1 VLLPKK
7 ESKSKKAKRKD
18 QKPFDQ
24 IFSSDSDNEADAS
37 GSGKTNRTRYWH
49 IHKKTAGYLADRA
62 VNGFVEHFGEMDP
75 SSVSQEERACVTRF
89 LQQGIASAYPP
100 SKLGDENGGCSVL

>member
-1 VLLPKK
+1 MLLPKK
-7 ESKSKKAKRKD
+7 KSKSKKAKRKV
-18 QKPFDQ
+18 KKSVAH
-24 IFSSDSDNEADAS
+24 IFSSDSDNEADAT

-62 VNGFVEHFGEMDP
+62 INGFVEFFGEMDP
-75 SSVSQEERACVTRF
+75 SSASQKERACVTRF